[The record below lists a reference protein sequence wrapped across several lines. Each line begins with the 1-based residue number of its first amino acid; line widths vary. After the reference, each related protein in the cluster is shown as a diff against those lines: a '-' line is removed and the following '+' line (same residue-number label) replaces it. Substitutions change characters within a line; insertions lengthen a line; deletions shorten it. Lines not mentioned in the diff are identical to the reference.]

1 MKESNKC
8 KTLMNSSM
16 NFDIRISSY
25 FAREAKRLS
34 KHYPSFKNDY
44 NEFLKSLKEDPYQG
58 DDLGN
63 GVRKVRMAIASKG
76 RGKSGGARV
85 ITLNILVDEAN
96 MEINLLL
103 LYDKQVADNFNPAAL
118 KEALKEMGLI

>member
-1 MKESNKC
+1 MR
-8 KTLMNSSM
+8 MNSSM

-25 FAREAKRLS
+25 FAHEAKRLS

-44 NEFLKSLKEDPYQG
+44 SEFLKSLKEDPYQG

-76 RGKSGGARV
+76 KGKSGGARV

-118 KEALKEMGLI
+118 KEALKELGLI

>member
-1 MKESNKC
+1 M
-8 KTLMNSSM
+8 LMNSSM

-25 FAREAKRLS
+25 FAHEAKRLA

-44 NEFLKSLKEDPYQG
+44 NEFLKSIKEDPYQG

-85 ITLNILVDEAN
+85 ITFNILVDEKN

-118 KEALKEMGLI
+118 KDALKEMGLIQ